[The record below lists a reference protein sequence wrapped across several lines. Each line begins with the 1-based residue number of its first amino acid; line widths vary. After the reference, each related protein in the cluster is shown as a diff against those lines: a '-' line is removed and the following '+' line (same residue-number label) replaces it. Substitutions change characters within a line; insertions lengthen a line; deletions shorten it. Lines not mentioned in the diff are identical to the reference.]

1 MSKILIVD
9 DSTDLLEVLKFFLE
23 EKGYEVETVSR
34 HQNLISLIK
43 SFSPDLLLLDIYLHG
58 GDGRE
63 ICKKLRKEEATKY
76 LCILM
81 FSASTKALLNYESY
95 GADGYIEK
103 PFGLQEIVSKVE
115 SILEKCKDY
124 YQNK

>member
-9 DSTDLLEVLKFFLE
+9 DSADLLEVLKFFLT

-43 SFSPDLLLLDIYLHG
+43 SFSPDLLLLDIYLQG

-63 ICKKLRKEEATKY
+63 ICKNLRKQEATKY

-81 FSASTKALLNYESY
+81 FSASTKELLKYKSY

-103 PFGLQEIVSKVE
+103 PFGLQGIVTRIE
-115 SILEKCKDY
+115 STLEKCKDH